1 MTITTTATTKRTYK
15 FRLYPTQQQ
24 ERVMND
30 TIETCRRL
38 YNDSLGERSHDW
50 DVGFW
55 EQKQLLT
62 LRKQDNKYYKQVHSQ
77 VLQDVLL
84 RLDKAYQAFF
94 KKLVK
99 YPKFKKK
106 GKYNSFTYPQYG
118 NGWKIRDNNKLV
130 LSCIGAIKL
139 KMHRIPVGTLK
150 TCTIVRDV
158 DQWYC
163 CITVVDDGVDDVSA
177 AKPNTDTSSKSVG
190 VDVGLIN
197 WLTLSD
203 GKVIQNP
210 LDFEAQAKKIR
221 QLQHNLSRKQKGS
234 KNREKARIALA
245 KAWRQ
250 VRRCRDD
257 FVHKTSKMLA
267 DEGYT
272 LVVFEKLNIKNMVK
286 NHHLAQAIMD
296 VTWGKLRQY
305 AAYKVERCGGRVIT
319 VNPSGTSQKCSRC
332 GVEEAK
338 EKKLDLSVRIFVCHS
353 CGLVIDR
360 DLNAAKNIEKLGLEQ
375 ALAEKQP
382 LPIRQRISKFAS
394 RKQEAHEFIRG

>member
-1 MTITTTATTKRTYK
+1 MNAYK
-15 FRLYPTQQQ
+15 FRLYPTEQQIKKL
-24 ERVMND
+24 ND
-30 TIETCRRL
+30 TLETCRHL
-38 YNDSLGERSHDW
+38 YNDSLGERRVCW
-50 DVGFW
+50 DVGFYD
-55 EQKQLLT
+55 QKQLLT
-62 LRKQDNKYYKQVHSQ
+62 LKKQYSKYLKQVHSQ

-94 KKLVK
+94 KKLTR
-99 YPKFKKK
+99 YPRFKRK
-106 GKYNSFTYPQYG
+106 GKYNSFTYPQHN
-118 NGWKIRDNNKLV
+118 NGWKINDNNKLE
-130 LSCIGAIKL
+130 LSCIGVISL
-139 KMHRIPVGTLK
+139 KMHRIHVGKLK

-163 CITVVDDGVDDVSA
+163 CITVDDDDVSA
-177 AKPNTDTSSKSVG
+177 ARSFNTASKPVG

-210 LDFEAQAKKIR
+210 LDFEAKAKKIR

-257 FVHKTSKMLA
+257 FVHKTSRTIA

-272 LVVFEKLNIKNMVK
+272 LVAFEKLNIKNMVK

-305 AAYKVERCGGRVIT
+305 TAYKVERRGGRVIT
-319 VNPSGTSQKCSRC
+319 VNPCGTSQKCSRC
-332 GVEEAK
+332 GVVAEE
-338 EKKLDLSVRIFVCHS
+338 KLDLSVRTFECHS

-360 DLNAAKNIEKLGLEQ
+360 DLNA
-375 ALAEKQP
+375 
-382 LPIRQRISKFAS
+382 
-394 RKQEAHEFIRG
+394 